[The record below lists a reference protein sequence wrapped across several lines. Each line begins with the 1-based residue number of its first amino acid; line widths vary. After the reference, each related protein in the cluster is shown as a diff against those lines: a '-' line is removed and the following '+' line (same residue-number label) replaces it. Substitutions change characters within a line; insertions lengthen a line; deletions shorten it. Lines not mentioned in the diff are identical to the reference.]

1 MRPTAV
7 PRSVAAPR
15 SAAALAVVGLLLAVV
30 GCSTGSSGERATA
43 SEPVPAVVTAQV
55 SRVLTAVGDV
65 DPAAL
70 DGRFGGAE
78 LDVRRAAAA
87 VRAQVPTAPEPAPLA
102 GRVLMTAVPPT
113 GEWPRWFV
121 TALQP
126 GGGAVPQVVVLEQA
140 GPRDPYRAVAA
151 AAVLPGV
158 SLPDL
163 ARDGETAEPLAA
175 DAAGLLATPADALS
189 GYADVLTRGDE
200 APAAASTAD
209 DALRTQV
216 LSEQQA
222 ERDGVSEFVEYTA
235 AHAPREGALWSLRTA
250 DGGALV
256 LGVLSGTRSFTP
268 RGVGVSQTL
277 PPDLA
282 ALAGRADA
290 PDGLE
295 VRTAEVVVLHVPAA
309 GAPAQVSLVAGARGT
324 TGVEVR

>member
-1 MRPTAV
+1 MRSTTAAQ
-7 PRSVAAPR
+7 R
-15 SAAALAVVGLLLAVV
+15 AAALAAAGLLIAVA
-30 GCSTGSSGERATA
+30 GCSTGSEAAGPAASG
-43 SEPVPAVVTAQV
+43 PVPAVAAAQV
-55 SRVLTAVGDV
+55 SRVLTAVDQV
-65 DPAAL
+65 DPEAL
-70 DGRFGGAE
+70 DGRLGGAE
-78 LDVRRAAAA
+78 LDVRRAAQT
-87 VRAQVPTAPEPAPLA
+87 VRAQVATAPEPAALA
-102 GRVLMTAVPPT
+102 GRPLMVAVPPA

-121 TALQP
+121 TALEP
-126 GGGAVPQVVVLEQA
+126 GSGAVPQVVVLEQA
-140 GPRDPYRAVAA
+140 GPRDPYRAVAS

-158 SLPDL
+158 SLPAL
-163 ARDGETAEPLAA
+163 AQDGATVEPLPA
-175 DAAGLLATPADALS
+175 DATGLLATPADALS
-189 GYADVLTRGDE
+189 GYADVLTQGG
-200 APAAASTAD
+200 ASSAAATFAD
-209 DALRTQV
+209 DALRDQV

-277 PPDLA
+277 PADLA

-295 VRTAEVVVLHVPAA
+295 VRTAEVVVLHVPAV
-309 GAPAQVSLVAGARGT
+309 GAAERVSLVAGARGT

>member
-1 MRPTAV
+1 MRPTTTT
-7 PRSVAAPR
+7 RG
-15 SAAALAVVGLLLAVV
+15 AAALAVAGLLLALA
-30 GCSTGSSGERATA
+30 GCSGSSPGA
-43 SEPVPAVVTAQV
+43 SGPAAAEPAPAVASAQV
-55 SRVLTAVGDV
+55 SRVLTAVGQV

-78 LDVRRAAAA
+78 LDVRRAAVA

-102 GRVLMTAVPPT
+102 GRVLMTAVPPA

-121 TALQP
+121 TALEP

-151 AAVLPGV
+151 AAVLPGA
-158 SLPDL
+158 SLPEL
-163 ARDGETAEPLAA
+163 AQDGATAEPLAG
-175 DAAGLLATPADALS
+175 DASGLLVTPAEALG
-189 GYADVLTRGDE
+189 GYADVLASGDGS
-200 APAAASTAD
+200 PAAATFAD
-209 DALRTQV
+209 DALRSQV

-222 ERDGVSEFVEYTA
+222 ERDGVSEFVDYTA

-282 ALAGRADA
+282 VLAGRQDA

-295 VRTAEVVVLHVPAA
+295 VTTAEVVVLHVPPAG
-309 GAPAQVSLVAGARGT
+309 GAPARVSLVAGARGT